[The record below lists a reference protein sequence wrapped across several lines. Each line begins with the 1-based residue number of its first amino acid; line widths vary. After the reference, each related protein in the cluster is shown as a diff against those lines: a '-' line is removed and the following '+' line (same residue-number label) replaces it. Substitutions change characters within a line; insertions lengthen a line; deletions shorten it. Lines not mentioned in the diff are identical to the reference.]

1 MTMVNNRSFQI
12 VIFFTLLTLGIF
24 LRIYHLG
31 NYSLFSDERSS
42 VLLGVANINQGGMG
56 DLMNPEKTFTP
67 ADFWASRG
75 IKAWFDADARGDV
88 SGNSLLH
95 DMLLKLFAF
104 LFGKSDESMR
114 SVSVLFNVLT
124 LWLMYIWSKRIKPL
138 QKWSLFILC
147 LAVIEPFF
155 VIYSQQVR
163 NYATSLFFTTASN
176 YFFWNLVHENFEQS
190 NKHQK
195 KWFAWILTSIGALFS
210 TYLTGLVI
218 VGQFFFLLILRY
230 PWKFWI
236 RMVLGLTLI
245 LFPLGLWM
253 VFGPGQYFLQFQ
265 ADAAEQLL
273 GFIKANGEIPGW
285 LELSTPSNIFR
296 RTVSILSDQF
306 LWTNDLYGKYGYKI
320 GTIALTTFLFGIFTW
335 LRKIDF
341 EERKIY
347 IFGLIQISLPVIF
360 LFIAAIKAGTT
371 SGFFLRYASF
381 GLPFG
386 IFISVGF
393 LAYQWNKGIWSKAVI
408 CLFLVSQIY
417 FLVQMFLPL
426 YSDKPQ
432 KYTFSHDRGPNPYI
446 KIADLIKQ
454 KYKSGDTVVYPSS
467 MANFLDSKHMR
478 NRIVD
483 PTDAQNVNLYFSEKD
498 QFIQRVDSYNR
509 DSIMLIKSNGQKVL
523 IFDFKKGKYRY

>member
-1 MTMVNNRSFQI
+1 MVKNRSIQI
-12 VIFFTLLTLGIF
+12 VIFFTLLALGIF
-24 LRIYHLG
+24 LRAYHLG
-31 NYSLFSDERSS
+31 HFSLFSDERSS

-67 ADFWASRG
+67 ADFWADRG
-75 IKAWFDADARGDV
+75 VKAWFDADARGDV
-88 SGNSLLH
+88 SGNSLVH

-124 LWLMYIWSKRIKPL
+124 LWLMYIWSKKIKPL
-138 QKWSLFILC
+138 QKWSLFILG

-176 YFFWNLVHENFEQS
+176 YFFWNLIQDGTGQS
-190 NKHQK
+190 LKYRKN
-195 KWFAWILTSIGALFS
+195 WFAWIFTSIAALFS
-210 TYLTGLVI
+210 TYLTGLAI
-218 VGQFFFLLILRY
+218 VGQFVFMLFLSASL
-230 PWKFWI
+230 KFWL
-236 RMVLGLTLI
+236 RMILGLAFI
-245 LFPLGLWM
+245 LFPLVLWM
-253 VFGPGQYFLQFQ
+253 VFGPGQYFMQFQ

-273 GFIKANGEIPGW
+273 GYIKANGEIPGW

-320 GTIALTTFLFGIFTW
+320 GTIALSAFIFGVFVW
-335 LRKIDF
+335 LRKITF
-341 EERKIY
+341 EDRKIY
-347 IFGLIQISLPVIF
+347 LLGLIQILLPVFF
-360 LFIAAIKAGTT
+360 LFLAAIKAGTT

-393 LAYQWNKGIWSKAVI
+393 LSDQWNKGIWLKAII
-408 CLFLVSQIY
+408 CIFLISQTY
-417 FLVQMFLPL
+417 FLVQMFIPL

-432 KYTFSHDRGPNPYI
+432 KYTYSHDRGPNPYI
-446 KIADLIKQ
+446 KIASLIKE

-467 MANFLDSKHMR
+467 MANFFDSKHMR
-478 NRIVD
+478 NRIID
-483 PTDAQNVNLYFSEKD
+483 PTDAQNVNLYLDEKD
-498 QFIQRVDSYNR
+498 SFIQRVDSYNR
-509 DSIMLIKSNGQKVL
+509 DSIMLNKSNGQKLL
-523 IFDFKKGKYRY
+523 IFDFEKGKYRY

>member
-1 MTMVNNRSFQI
+1 MVKNRSVQI
-12 VIFFTLLTLGIF
+12 VVFFTLLALGVF
-24 LRIYHLG
+24 LRVYHLG
-31 NYSLFSDERSS
+31 NFSLFSDERSS

-56 DLMNPEKTFTP
+56 ELMNPEKTFTP

-124 LWLMYIWSKRIKPL
+124 LWLMYIWAKRIKPL
-138 QKWSLFILC
+138 QKWSFFVLG

-176 YFFWNLVHENFEQS
+176 YFFWNLIQGNFLQS
-190 NKHQK
+190 K
-195 KWFAWILTSIGALFS
+195 KYQNNWIAWVLTSIGALFS

-218 VGQFFFLLILRY
+218 VGQFVFLLLLKL
-230 PWKFWI
+230 PWKTWQ
-236 RMVLGLTLI
+236 RMLFGLVVI
-245 LFPLGLWM
+245 VFPLGLWM
-253 VFGPGQYFLQFQ
+253 FLGPGRYFLQFQ
-265 ADAAEQLL
+265 ADAAEQLM

-285 LELSTPSNIFR
+285 LELSSPSNIFR
-296 RTVSILSDQF
+296 RIVSILSDQF
-306 LWTNDLYGKYGYKI
+306 LWTNDLYGKYGFKI
-320 GTIALTTFLFGIFTW
+320 GTLALMVFISGVFAW
-335 LRKIDF
+335 LRKSNF
-341 EERKIY
+341 EDSKIY
-347 IFGLIQISLPVIF
+347 IFGIIQILLPIAF
-360 LFIAAIKAGTT
+360 LFLAAINAGTT

-393 LAYQWNKGIWSKAVI
+393 LAHQWSKGIWIKVI
-408 CLFLVSQIY
+408 TCLFLLIQTY

-432 KYTFSHDRGPNPYI
+432 KYTYSHSRGPNPYI
-446 KIADLIKQ
+446 KIADIIRN
-454 KYKSGDTVVYPSS
+454 KYESGDTIVYPSS
-467 MANFLDSKHMR
+467 MVNLLNSKHMR

-483 PTDAQNVNLYFSEKD
+483 PTDAQNVNLYLNEND
-498 QFIQRVDSYNR
+498 LFIQKVDSFNR
-509 DSIMLIKSNGQKVL
+509 DSILLKKANGQHIL
-523 IFDFKKGKYRY
+523 IFDFEKGKYRY

>member
-1 MTMVNNRSFQI
+1 MVNNRSVQ
-12 VIFFTLLTLGIF
+12 VVLFFSLLTLGIF
-24 LRIYHLG
+24 LRVYHLG
-31 NYSLFSDERSS
+31 NFSLFSDERSS

-56 DLMNPEKTFTP
+56 DLMSPEKTFTP

-88 SGNSLLH
+88 SGNSLIH

-124 LWLMYIWSKRIKPL
+124 LWLMYIWSKRIKVL
-138 QKWSLFILC
+138 QKWSLLILG

-163 NYATSLFFTTASN
+163 NYATSLFFTTGSN
-176 YFFWNLVHENFEQS
+176 YFFWNLIQENSQS
-190 NKHQK
+190 SRKHRK
-195 KWFAWILTSIGALFS
+195 NWFLWILTSVGALFS

-218 VGQFFFLLILRY
+218 VGQFIFLIFLRY
-230 PWKFWI
+230 PWKFW
-236 RMVLGLTLI
+236 LHLLFGLSLI
-245 LFPLGLWM
+245 LFPLVLWM
-253 VFGPGQYFLQFQ
+253 LFGPGQYFLQFQ

-285 LELSTPSNIFR
+285 LELSTPANIFR

-306 LWTNDLYGKYGYKI
+306 LWTNDLYGKHGYKI
-320 GTIALTTFLFGIFTW
+320 GTIALIAFILGLFGW
-335 LRKIDF
+335 LRKINF

-347 IFGLIQISLPVIF
+347 ILGIIQISLPILF
-360 LFIAAIKAGTT
+360 LFLAALRAGTT

-393 LAYQWNKGIWSKAVI
+393 FAYQWKKGIWVKAII
-408 CLFLVSQIY
+408 CLFLISQTY
-417 FLVQMFLPL
+417 FIVQMFLPL
-426 YSDKPQ
+426 YADKPQ
-432 KYTFSHDRGPNPYI
+432 KYTYSHDRGPNPYI
-446 KIADLIKQ
+446 HIAHLLKE

-467 MANFLDSKHMR
+467 MANFLNSKHMR

-498 QFIQRVDSYNR
+498 QFIQRVDAYNR
-509 DSIMLIKSNGQKVL
+509 DSIMLHRLNGQKLL